1 MPFANKPFVYKGK
14 IMDSNTPNPYESSV
28 IANSDVASTGEGGNH
43 DLIDSLDVS
52 DGWKRKFHVIDD
64 MQNIKDPKERKAYFK
79 SLTWGERFGQSN
91 ILAFLFSWLYFFIKG
106 MWRAGLTFLG
116 LYIVLIVGLVVFN
129 IDSEAFARAAGLAF
143 GITAMTRANIIYY
156 TKKVLGKDLWI

>member
-14 IMDSNTPNPYESSV
+14 TMDSNTPNPYESSV

-91 ILAFLFSWLYFFIKG
+91 ILAFLFSFIYFLIKG
-106 MWRAGLTFLG
+106 MWKPALTFFVI
-116 LYIVLIVGLVVFN
+116 YAVLIVALLVLNVEK
-129 IDSEAFARAAGLAF
+129 DSIYRAAGIGYGVL
-143 GITAMTRANIIYY
+143 AMTRANVLYY